1 MNSYFLPDY
10 RLTRF
15 EVLQSLVVSEY
26 GLRHLKQAEADP
38 QRKWGHRLI
47 SLIEFIPVIGQLA
60 MAIEWVAYQILGKN
74 TVHTRPGKPIR
85 EGLLFEGSQI
95 GASGPAPRQSTLA
108 VLEHLQRFNERG
120 IQFNPLKV
128 SGDVKGGVCSAM
140 ALDFADAFLKLR
152 KGQGSSEHFLQK
164 VRELQPRFAASSEAM
179 RIRQAAF
186 NTIEVRGDVSGVDF
200 ARGRCRRL
208 PICMGLGSMALL
220 HRWMLAL
227 QKRTGR

>member
-1 MNSYFLPDY
+1 MSSYFLPDY

-47 SLIEFIPVIGQLA
+47 ALIEFIPVIGQLA

-120 IQFNPLKV
+120 IQFNPTKV
-128 SGDVKGGVCSAM
+128 SGTVEGGVCSAM

-152 KGQGSSEHFLQK
+152 KGQGSSEHFLQEI
-164 VRELQPRFAASSEAM
+164 RQLQPRFAASSEAM

-186 NTIEVRGDVSGVDF
+186 NTIEVRGDVPGVDF
-200 ARGRCRRL
+200 ARGK
-208 PICMGLGSMALL
+208 MQALANL
-220 HRWMLAL
+220 HGFKIDGASA
-227 QKRTGR
+227 QVNVGKQIRTGR